1 MRAFPLT
8 ALALT
13 ERRVDGPVEPMLGRT
28 SLADRLAKRLA
39 QQIERGVLSPGD
51 RLPTEAQMAATHGV
65 SRSVVR
71 EAMHRVKS
79 LGLAVSRQG
88 SGVFV
93 AEPAAHQP
101 LAFDPQV
108 LESLDAVVHV
118 VEVRRVLE
126 GEMAALAA
134 VRTSKAQ
141 VLGLRRALAAID
153 AAVAAGRDGVAEDLA
168 FHRAVGEATG
178 NPQFGRLLGFLEQY
192 FREAMRVTRGNEARR
207 SDFMQAVR
215 REHVAIVDAIA
226 SRDAAAARR
235 AAVRHLVH
243 SERRLAR
250 GGVIPSPAGAAPFS
264 SSTSSAASSPSTS
277 AAPASGA
284 SS

>member
-1 MRAFPLT
+1 
-8 ALALT
+8 
-13 ERRVDGPVEPMLGRT
+13 
-28 SLADRLAKRLA
+28 
-39 QQIERGVLSPGD
+39 
-51 RLPTEAQMAATHGV
+51 
-65 SRSVVR
+65 
-71 EAMHRVKS
+71 
-79 LGLAVSRQG
+79 
-88 SGVFV
+88 
-93 AEPAAHQP
+93 
-101 LAFDPQV
+101 V

-134 VRTSKAQ
+134 VRASKAQ